1 MNNLAAQPRRE
12 ALADRRTSLSTAVYE
27 QILMMIIDKQFAPN
41 ARLPSEQDMAQMFNV
56 SRPVLREALARL
68 REDGVLASR
77 QGSGTYVLRKPDKAV
92 FEFAPLSSIVDI
104 QNCFK
109 FRIGIEGE
117 AAHFAALHHNPET
130 LAAIEDAF
138 ERMSQEGVM
147 EGVGVNADYEFHLNI
162 AKASENRFFISSLE
176 LIKNHIGQGMNI
188 ARSLSL
194 RRTKIRKAEVQKEH
208 LEIFMAIKARDA
220 QGAWSAMRSHIENAR
235 RRIFEGDI
243 VSL

>member
-1 MNNLAAQPRRE
+1 
-12 ALADRRTSLSTAVYE
+12 
-27 QILMMIIDKQFAPN
+27 
-41 ARLPSEQDMAQMFNV
+41 
-56 SRPVLREALARL
+56 
-68 REDGVLASR
+68 
-77 QGSGTYVLRKPDKAV
+77 
-92 FEFAPLSSIVDI
+92 
-104 QNCFK
+104 
-109 FRIGIEGE
+109 
-117 AAHFAALHHNPET
+117 
-130 LAAIEDAF
+130 
-138 ERMSQEGVM
+138 MSQEGVM